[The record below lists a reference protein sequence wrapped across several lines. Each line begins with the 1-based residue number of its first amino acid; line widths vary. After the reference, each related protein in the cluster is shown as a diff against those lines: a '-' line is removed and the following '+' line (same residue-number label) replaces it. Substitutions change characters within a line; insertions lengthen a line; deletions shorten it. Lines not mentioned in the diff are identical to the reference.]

1 MLSSRSLAFVAV
13 RTIVVPFEWRLLS
26 SIPTSGSMAVRMQ
39 VPTPT
44 DATELQMLSFYKFHE
59 ISNPVLT
66 RDALFDSLM
75 DLPGLRGTLY
85 VAAEGINA
93 QVAVPPIHL
102 DAFLSTVRGN
112 LPCTVNPNLGN
123 VVNLELPTFDRFIV
137 RTRNA
142 VLRDGLASALDWE
155 NAGDE
160 LKAEQW
166 HGELRNAAP
175 SLLLDCRNAYESEY
189 GSFRGALPLDTDV
202 FSESWERLEEL
213 TADVDKDAPVHIF
226 CTGGIRCVKVG
237 AFLKQRLGF
246 KDVRR
251 LEHGIIGYEKWA
263 NENSAES
270 IWEGENFLF
279 DKRRILDA
287 KDERME
293 QNSDGTDV

>member
-1 MLSSRSLAFVAV
+1 
-13 RTIVVPFEWRLLS
+13 
-26 SIPTSGSMAVRMQ
+26 MQ

-44 DATELQMLSFYKFHE
+44 DASELQMLSFYKFHE
-59 ISNPVLT
+59 LSNPVST

-102 DAFLSTVRGN
+102 DEFLSTVREN

-123 VVNLELPTFDRFIV
+123 VVNIEVPTFDRFIV

-142 VLRDGLASALDWE
+142 VLRDGLDSALDWE

-160 LKAEQW
+160 LTAEQW
-166 HGELRNAAP
+166 HGELRNAP
-175 SLLLDCRNAYESEY
+175 SFLLDCRNSYESEY
-189 GSFRGALPLDTDV
+189 GSFRDALPLETDV
-202 FSESWERLEEL
+202 FSESWERLEKL
-213 TADVDKDAPVHIF
+213 TANVDKETPVHIF

-237 AFLKQRLGF
+237 AFLKQKLGF
-246 KDVRR
+246 RDVRR

-263 NENSAES
+263 NDNSAES

-287 KDERME
+287 KDECME
-293 QNSDGTDV
+293 QNSDGTSV